1 MKNKLKKVSLLTLF
15 KVLIRL
21 RKNLRVVE
29 NGMEPTLYEG
39 DIIVY
44 RPLRGRLHLL
54 REDQIVVFT
63 AKPSFE
69 IVGRIKSITSS
80 GVEIIG
86 DNEETSKDSRTIE
99 PESVLGI
106 VEALASARK

>member
-69 IVGRIKSITSS
+69 IIILPLTSNDDKKFLCKSQYVSVSS
-80 GVEIIG
+80 
-86 DNEETSKDSRTIE
+86 
-99 PESVLGI
+99 I
-106 VEALASARK
+106 VV